1 MNESNFESITQ
12 FDKSFDNLFENK
24 NLKGYACGIFSLLT
38 ANSYLNNI
46 LITKDVH
53 ENNIRKAVKICSE
66 NKIFYG
72 MSFDELL
79 STTNLYPENI
89 NSTSVELIIND
100 VIGYNHMFNIKD
112 KCAVIFLKNEKFFV
126 VICDKNKY
134 YLRDCHE
141 SKQYNFDSLEELIQR
156 LNTAYQFDNQIDL
169 IVDEYTNYS
178 SIEFIKITEN
188 FNFMFN

>member
-46 LITKDVH
+46 PITKDVH

-72 MSFDELL
+72 MNFDELL
-79 STTNLYPENI
+79 SSTNLNSQDV
-89 NSTSVELIIND
+89 NSTSVELIIHN
-100 VIGYNHMFNIKD
+100 VIGYNHIFDIKD

-141 SKQYNFDSLEELIQR
+141 SIQYDFDSLEELVQK
-156 LNTAYQFDNQIDL
+156 LNIAYQFNNQIDI

-178 SIEFIKITEN
+178 SIEFIKITQN
-188 FNFMFN
+188 FIFAFN